1 MKNTGTQLADW
12 AIHKIE
18 SEYKDDVCLLL
29 GHITL
34 DPGKDQDEDGFN
46 YYIPATSR
54 ANGLARTFII
64 DGIGYD
70 LFPMSWERV
79 ERIAE
84 VKGDN
89 PTCLNDA
96 EILLTF
102 G

>member
-1 MKNTGTQLADW
+1 MKKTGTQLADW
-12 AIHKIE
+12 AVRKIE

-29 GHITL
+29 GHRTHEF
-34 DPGKDQDEDGFN
+34 DKDQGEISFSF
-46 YYIPATSR
+46 YIPATSR
-54 ANGLARTFII
+54 SNGLARTFIV